1 MMNSLRSRAICAFLS
16 ALLAG
21 AVHAAAAPPVAAVAA
36 GRDPGAAALSYV
48 KTEMEER
55 QIPGLQLV
63 VIRDG
68 KVVLSKALG
77 TASLQHGERVSERSL
92 FSINSAT
99 KSFTGVAIMQLA
111 EMGKLDLAAPVSR
124 YLPGLPAAW
133 QGVTLTQLLNH
144 SSGLPDIIDQST
156 SRMIVPGDAAAWA
169 AVQALPVQ
177 FAPGERFSYNQTNYL
192 LLGRIIDQ
200 LSGRPFA
207 DFIRQR
213 QFDAVGMPHT
223 RFGDSRDVIV
233 GKADSY
239 RLGSGTV
246 RYVNAIEEFP
256 LPLRTGAGIITSAG
270 ELARWL
276 IALQQ
281 GKLLTQASLDAM
293 WTPSTMAGGKPAR
306 WTQGWPSM
314 RGGDH
319 RTVAGIGGGRS
330 AFFVY
335 PDDKLAVII
344 LSNLAGGAPEN
355 MIDAVASFYLP
366 QQKAKLGGALAGSRL
381 RTQVVHAGF
390 SDLTGTL
397 RSLRAREA
405 LPNPS
410 ENDLNGWG
418 YRLLANGQVKPA
430 LAVFELTAS
439 LYPDSWNAHD
449 SLAEA
454 QEAGGAPA
462 LAAQSYRRSL
472 ALDPNNGH
480 AVERLRVLEKQ

>member
-1 MMNSLRSRAICAFLS
+1 MINFFRSRAVRAFLS

-21 AVHAAAAPPVAAVAA
+21 AAVHATAAARDTAE
-36 GRDPGAAALSYV
+36 RDPGAAALSYV
-48 KTEMEER
+48 KAEMEER

-77 TASLQHGERVSERSL
+77 TANLQHGDKVSERSL

-144 SSGLPDIIDQST
+144 TSGLPDIVDQST

-200 LSGRPFA
+200 LSGQPFA
-207 DFIRQR
+207 DFVRQR
-213 QFDAVGMPHT
+213 QFEAVGMPHT
-223 RFGDSRDVIV
+223 QFGDSRDVIV
-233 GKADSY
+233 GKADAY
-239 RLGSGTV
+239 RRGSGSV
-246 RYVNAIEEFP
+246 RYVNAIDEFP
-256 LPLRTGAGIITSAG
+256 APLRTGAGIITSAG

-281 GKLLTQASLDAM
+281 GRLLTQASLDAM

-314 RGGDH
+314 RGGAH

-344 LSNLAGGAPEN
+344 LSNLAGGAPET

-366 QQKAKLGGALAGSRL
+366 QQKAELGGALTGSRL
-381 RTQVVHAGF
+381 RTEVARSGF
-390 SDLTGTL
+390 SDLDGK
-397 RSLRAREA
+397 LRAIRGKEA
-405 LPNPS
+405 LPNPGES
-410 ENDLNGWG
+410 DLNGWG
-418 YRLLANGQVKPA
+418 YRLLAKGQVKPA
-430 LAVFELTAS
+430 IAVFELAAR

-454 QEAGGAPA
+454 QEAGGAPT
-462 LAAQSYRRSL
+462 LAVQGYRRSL

-480 AVERLRVLEKQ
+480 AKKRLRSLEQQ

>member
-1 MMNSLRSRAICAFLS
+1 MMMFRALFVLLA
-16 ALLAG
+16 ALLATP
-21 AVHAAAAPPVAAVAA
+21 VHAAHGTAAAADRSAA
-36 GRDPGAAALSYV
+36 AAALAYV
-48 KTEMEER
+48 KAEMQER
-55 QIPGLQLV
+55 HIPGLQLV

-68 KVVLSKALG
+68 RVVQSAALG
-77 TASLQHGERVSERSL
+77 TANLQHGVKVGANSL

-99 KSFTGVAIMQLA
+99 KSFTGVAILQLA
-111 EMGKLDLAAPVSR
+111 EQGKLALGAPVSR

-156 SRMIVPGDAAAWA
+156 SRMIVPGDAAAWT
-169 AVQALPVQ
+169 AVQALPMQ

-200 LSGRPFA
+200 LSGQPFA
-207 DFIRQR
+207 EFIGQR
-213 QFDAVGMPHT
+213 QFAAAGMSRT
-223 RFGDSRDVIV
+223 RYGDSRDVIP

-239 RLGSGTV
+239 RPGKGTPA
-246 RYVNAIEEFP
+246 YVNSIEEFP
-256 LPLRTGAGIITSAG
+256 QPLRSGAGIITSAG

-281 GKLLTQASLDAM
+281 GKLLTQASQDAM
-293 WTPSTMAGGKPAR
+293 WTPSVMADGKAAR
-306 WTQGWPSM
+306 WTQGWPLM
-314 RGGDH
+314 RGGAH
-319 RTVAGIGGGRS
+319 RAVAGIGGGRS

-344 LSNLAGGAPEN
+344 LSNLAGGAPET

-366 QQKAKLGGALAGSRL
+366 QQKAMLGGALAGARL
-381 RTQVVHAGF
+381 RMLAAQHGF
-390 SDLTGTL
+390 DDLDGQLRTL
-397 RSLRAREA
+397 RRKDG
-405 LPNPS
+405 LPLPA
-410 ENDLNGWG
+410 EDGLNGWG
-418 YRLLANGQVKPA
+418 YRLLEQGQFKAA
-430 LAVFELTAS
+430 LAVFGLAAR

-454 QEAGGAPA
+454 LEAGAQPA
-462 LAAQSYRRSL
+462 QAVLSYQRSL

-480 AVERLRVLEKQ
+480 ARERLQALEKQ